1 MSTGNGFAVTVD
13 QNAYL
18 PAGSGSVDAI
28 VTVAATGAAT
38 APPPAQRLEILLI
51 DRSGSMGMPTSQK
64 MDEAKRATMAA
75 IDAIDDGVWIAIFA
89 GSHEVFQTF
98 PSAGAVRADPTTRMQ
113 AKQAVQAIREGG
125 GTAIGTWLL
134 AARALAQAFPDAL
147 RHAILLTDGRN
158 EHQTPEE
165 LRAAIAACTGVFS
178 CDCRGVGT
186 DWEVGELR
194 AISSA
199 LQGTV
204 DIVADPSG
212 LAADFERMMTSS
224 MAKTV
229 AALTLRLWTPAGST
243 INFVKQ
249 VAPQVED
256 LTGTRTESG
265 PQRGDYALGAWGAEE
280 RDYHVS
286 LAVPPA
292 EVGKEKL
299 AGRVSVLAGDEVVGE
314 GLIKAIWTDDTGLSA
329 QISRRVAHYTG
340 QAELADAIQQGLAAR
355 KEGNLPEATAKL
367 GRAVQLA
374 AQSGNEGTAK
384 LLSKVVEVEQ
394 NGTVRLRSSVN
405 AADEMALDARSTKT
419 ARVRRES

>member
-1 MSTGNGFAVTVD
+1 MTTANGFSVAID

-28 VTVAATGAAT
+28 VTVSASGAAA
-38 APPPAQRLEILLI
+38 APPPADRLEILLI

-75 IDAIDDGVWIAIFA
+75 IDAIADGVAFAIFA

-98 PSAGAVRADPTTRMQ
+98 PARGAVRADANTRIQ

-134 AARALAQAFPDAL
+134 AARALAEQFPTAL

-165 LRAAIAACTGVFS
+165 LRAAIGACTGVFS

-204 DIVADPSG
+204 DIVADPAG
-212 LAADFERMMTSS
+212 LAADFRAMMASS

-229 AALTLRLWTPAGST
+229 AALTLRLWTPAGAT

-249 VAPQVED
+249 VAPEVED
-256 LTGTRTESG
+256 LTGKRTESG
-265 PQRGDYALGAWGAEE
+265 PQRGDYPLGAWGAEE

-286 LAVPPA
+286 LTVPPA

-299 AGRVSVLAGDEVVGE
+299 AGRVSVLAGAELVGE
-314 GLIKAIWTDDTGLSA
+314 GLVKAIWTDDTGLSA

-374 AQSGNEGTAK
+374 AQSGNDGTAK

-419 ARVRRES
+419 ARVRREG